1 MPSLIFNHEA
11 PPQAVEMAG
20 GFDPYEVVKY
30 PIMTEK
36 TMRMVEEENKLV
48 FIVDLKANKQMI
60 KRAVEE
66 LFDVKVEKVWTLITP
81 RGEKKAIVKLRPEY
95 KAVDVAMRLGIL

>member
-1 MPSLIFNHEA
+1 MSE
-11 PPQAVEMAG
+11 

-30 PIMTEK
+30 PVMTEK

-48 FIVDLKANKQMI
+48 FIVDRRANKHMI
-60 KRAVEE
+60 RRAVEE
-66 LFDVKVEKVWTLITP
+66 LFDVEVEKVWTLITP

-95 KAVDVAMRLGIL
+95 KAVDVAMRLGVL

>member
-1 MPSLIFNHEA
+1 
-11 PPQAVEMAG
+11 MAG
-20 GFDPYEVVKY
+20 GFDPYKVVKY

>member
-1 MPSLIFNHEA
+1 
-11 PPQAVEMAG
+11 MAG
-20 GFDPYEVVKY
+20 GFDPYRVVKY

-36 TMRMVEEENKLV
+36 TMKMIEEENKLV
-48 FIVDLKANKQMI
+48 FVVDLKANKQMI

-81 RGEKKAIVKLRPEY
+81 RGEKKAIVKLTPEY
-95 KAVDVAMRLGIL
+95 KASDVAVRLGIL

>member
-1 MPSLIFNHEA
+1 
-11 PPQAVEMAG
+11 MAG
-20 GFDPYEVVKY
+20 GFDPYKVVKY

-48 FIVDLKANKQMI
+48 FIVDLKANKQMV

>member
-1 MPSLIFNHEA
+1 
-11 PPQAVEMAG
+11 VAG
-20 GFDPYEVVKY
+20 GFDPYRVVKY

-36 TMRMVEEENKLV
+36 TMKMIEEENKLV
-48 FIVDLKANKQMI
+48 FVVDLKANKQMI

-81 RGEKKAIVKLRPEY
+81 RGEKKAIVKLTPEY
-95 KAVDVAMRLGIL
+95 KASDVAVRLGIL

>member
-1 MPSLIFNHEA
+1 
-11 PPQAVEMAG
+11 MAG
-20 GFDPYEVVKY
+20 GFDPYKVVKY

-66 LFDVKVEKVWTLITP
+66 LFDVKVERVWTLITP

>member
-1 MPSLIFNHEA
+1 
-11 PPQAVEMAG
+11 MAG

>member
-1 MPSLIFNHEA
+1 
-11 PPQAVEMAG
+11 MAS
-20 GFDPYEVVKY
+20 GFDPYKVIKY

-48 FIVDLKANKQMI
+48 FVVDLRANKHAI

-66 LFDVKVEKVWTLITP
+66 LFDVEVEKVWTLITP

-95 KAVDVAMRLGIL
+95 KASDVAVRLGIL

>member
-1 MPSLIFNHEA
+1 
-11 PPQAVEMAG
+11 
-20 GFDPYEVVKY
+20 
-30 PIMTEK
+30 MTEK

-48 FIVDLKANKQMI
+48 FIVDRRANKHMI
-60 KRAVEE
+60 RRAVEE
-66 LFDVKVEKVWTLITP
+66 LFDVEVEKVWTLITP

>member
-1 MPSLIFNHEA
+1 MSE
-11 PPQAVEMAG
+11 

-30 PIMTEK
+30 PVMTEK

-48 FIVDLKANKQMI
+48 FIVDRRANKQTI

-66 LFDVKVEKVWTLITP
+66 LFDVRVDKVWTMITP
-81 RGEKKAIVKLRPEY
+81 RGKKKAIVKLAPEY
-95 KAVDVAMRLGIL
+95 KAVDVAVRLGML